1 VPVIGHGCYDFPL
14 MMWDELT
21 YVPFANP
28 NEIWREMFWFLMA
41 VLIVSGAAAFLIC
54 RREMVEIFR
63 HESGDADV
71 HLPARWAVRPWRSIG
86 TLFVLAATAV
96 GLVGLWFVQ
105 SDEYRGAFLLA
116 PSVFPHAF
124 GWIMRLQP
132 PEKAIGL
139 PQIAE
144 R

>member
-1 VPVIGHGCYDFPL
+1 
-14 MMWDELT
+14 
-21 YVPFANP
+21 
-28 NEIWREMFWFLMA
+28 
-41 VLIVSGAAAFLIC
+41 
-54 RREMVEIFR
+54 
-63 HESGDADV
+63 
-71 HLPARWAVRPWRSIG
+71 
-86 TLFVLAATAV
+86 VLAGAAV

-132 PEKAIGL
+132 PEKAIGV
-139 PQIAE
+139 PRVAE

>member
-1 VPVIGHGCYDFPL
+1 VF
-14 MMWDELT
+14 
-21 YVPFANP
+21 
-28 NEIWREMFWFLMA
+28 
-41 VLIVSGAAAFLIC
+41 VLSGA
-54 RREMVEIFR
+54 
-63 HESGDADV
+63 
-71 HLPARWAVRPWRSIG
+71 
-86 TLFVLAATAV
+86 AV

-132 PEKAIGL
+132 PEKALGV
-139 PQIAE
+139 PRVAE